1 MKSKEYILCSAI
13 RRVTPREETCN
24 YYENDISLVELGYRH
39 HDILIR
45 FRGVVS
51 KDPKDQGFYT
61 SLGRFVSRTDAFLIA
76 KEAGQIETSEC
87 TGTLFSEDLY

>member
-1 MKSKEYILCSAI
+1 MKSKEYILCSAVL
-13 RRVTPREETCN
+13 RVTPREESCN

-45 FRGVVS
+45 FRGIVS
-51 KDPKDQGFYT
+51 EDPKDQGFYT

-76 KEAGQIETSEC
+76 KETGQIETDESN
-87 TGTLFSEDLY
+87 GTLFSEDLY